1 MATYETS
8 KSQRYGHTYTQGH
21 ARQLVT
27 DSVVVA
33 ITTAMLDNANDDV
46 GLLWVPK
53 GAVIVGAT
61 LSGTD
66 MDTGSAA
73 LLWDVGDAD
82 DEDRIFA
89 ASTVGQTGSTSSSAI
104 AYTAHLHKYEARTQI
119 RAYVKTAAATPADGT
134 LKFSISYF
142 VDPEYSATALTA
154 T

>member
-8 KSQRYGHTYTQGH
+8 KSQRYSKSYTQGH
-21 ARQLVT
+21 ARQLIV
-27 DSVVVA
+27 DSVSVA

-46 GLLWVPK
+46 GLLYVPA

-73 LLWDVGDAD
+73 LLWDIGDAD

-89 ASTVGQTGSTSSSAI
+89 ASTVGQTGSTASSAI
-104 AYTAHLHKYEARTQI
+104 AYAAHLHKYSTRTQI
-119 RAYVKTAAATPADGT
+119 RAYVNTAAATAQAGT

-142 VDPEYSATALTA
+142 VDPEYSTTALTA
-154 T
+154 A